1 MKKSSSIAAAR
12 VREPGRDRS
21 FYYSVLLHAA
31 LIVAVIVGIDW
42 KISSAPAPSV
52 APNVMNATTVDSHQ
66 VAAEAAKLK
75 AQEEKKHALEQ
86 QRQQKAEEKVRA
98 EETRLKKLQEEQA
111 EVKRQK
117 EAENRQLE
125 TDKQRLQQEKALA
138 TQQKKKL
145 EEEKQQLEVE
155 TREAAEDK
163 KQRETIAAKKKAE
176 LDKKHAKEEQ
186 RKKEAAK
193 AEAALKDALAT
204 EEAEQAAAAQA
215 SQDASELE
223 KYNARIARA
232 IENVFVRPPGLE
244 PGLKCTLFVRV
255 IPGGEVIE
263 ARVVKSSG
271 NAVFDRQA
279 EIAVRKAAPLPV
291 PEESRLFQPFR
302 EFTFLFDPES

>member
-42 KISSAPAPSV
+42 KISSVPAPNV

-66 VAAEAAKLK
+66 IAAEAAKLK

-86 QRQQKAEEKVRA
+86 QRQQKAEEKVKV
-98 EETRLKKLQEEQA
+98 EETRLKKLQEEQT

-155 TREAAEDK
+155 TREAAEDE

-176 LDKKHAKEEQ
+176 LDKKHAKEDQ

-193 AEAALKDALAT
+193 AEAALKDALAA
-204 EEAEQAAAAQA
+204 EEAEQAAAAQT
-215 SQDASELE
+215 SRDESELATYTRKIKE
-223 KYNARIARA
+223 A
-232 IENVFVRPPGLE
+232 ISFASPDLKH
-244 PGLKCTLFVRV
+244 GLKCTIFVRV
-255 IPGGEVIE
+255 IPSGEVIE
-263 ARVVKSSG
+263 ARVVESSG

-279 EIAVRKAAPLPV
+279 EIAVRKASPLPV
-291 PEESRLFQPFR
+291 PDEPRLFQQMR
-302 EFTFLFDPES
+302 EFKFLFAPES

>member
-42 KISSAPAPSV
+42 KISSVPAPNV

-66 VAAEAAKLK
+66 IAAEAAKLK

-86 QRQQKAEEKVRA
+86 QRQQKAEEKVKV
-98 EETRLKKLQEEQA
+98 EETRLKKLQEEQT

-155 TREAAEDK
+155 TREAAEDE

-176 LDKKHAKEEQ
+176 LDKKHAKEDQ

-193 AEAALKDALAT
+193 AEAALKDALAA

-215 SQDASELE
+215 SRDVSELARYVA
-223 KYNARIARA
+223 KFKAVISNA
-232 IENVFVRPPGLE
+232 FVYPDLKS
-244 PGLKCTLFVRV
+244 GLKCTLFVRL
-255 IPGGEVIE
+255 IPGGEVIDV
-263 ARVVKSSG
+263 RVVESSG

-279 EIAVRKAAPLPV
+279 ENAVRKASPLPV
-291 PEESRLFQPFR
+291 PDDPRLFEKMR
-302 EFTFLFDPES
+302 EIRFLFDPES